1 MPSEETVGLL
11 AYLSKTD
18 GIGGALKREPED
30 FLVEEITPDGVI
42 LEIGKSQEFQDSE
55 GEYTHFTLEKR
66 NWDTMRAAKAVSRA
80 CNVSHTRI
88 KYAGTKDRRSVSTQR
103 MSAWKVPKETLANLK
118 LKDITLRDF
127 ASSPEPVNLGT
138 LKGNRFTVLVRN
150 VCGDADDRVNNI
162 AEELGGKTPNFFGT
176 QRFGLRLNN
185 HLVGKHV
192 LRGEFEEA
200 VRIILCGT
208 GAEPEEATKA
218 RDALRENWGQEGFK
232 HAFKSFPNYLGFEKS
247 VLNHLMS
254 VPTDYVGAMRELPKK
269 LRWMFVHAYQ
279 GYVFN
284 LALSEYIK
292 RGDVPDELP
301 MAGHS
306 IALDEVSKGILEK
319 EGMEPKNFRVPAMP
333 EMTVEGLPRKTMAL
347 FENFEVIGF
356 NEPER
361 NLWVRFTL
369 PPGSYATMLLRE
381 LMKVETPGE

>member
-18 GIGGALKREPED
+18 GIGGAIKREPED

-42 LEIGKSQEFQDSE
+42 LELGKNQSFQSEE

-66 NWDTMRAAKAVSRA
+66 NWDTMRAAKAVARA

-88 KYAGTKDRRSVSTQR
+88 KYAGTKDRRSISAQR
-103 MSAWKVPKETLANLK
+103 MSIWKTGDEALAKVK

-127 ASSPEPVNLGT
+127 SRSPEPVNLGT
-138 LKGNRFTVLVRN
+138 LQGNRFTVLVRN
-150 VCGDADDRVNNI
+150 VCGDADERAKSI
-162 AEELGGKTPNFFGT
+162 AAELGGKTPNFFGT

-192 LRGEFEEA
+192 LRGEFEDA
-200 VRIILCGT
+200 VREIVCGT
-208 GAEPEEATKA
+208 GDEPEQATKE
-218 RDALRENWGQEGFK
+218 RDLLRANWGPDGFK
-232 HAFKSFPNYLGFEKS
+232 HAFNEFPNYLGFEKS
-247 VLNHLMS
+247 VLNQLMKS
-254 VPTDYVGAMRELPKK
+254 PTDYIGALRELPKK

-284 LALSEYIK
+284 LALSEYLK
-292 RGDVPDELP
+292 RGDVPEELP

-306 IALDEVSKGILEK
+306 IALDDVSRGILER
-319 EGMEPKNFRVPAMP
+319 EGMEPKNFRVGPMP
-333 EMTVEGLPRKTMAL
+333 EMTVEGLPRKSMAE
-347 FENFEVIGF
+347 FGGFEVTGF
-356 NEPER
+356 NESER

-381 LMKVETPGE
+381 LMKVETPRE